1 MLPQRIYAEIN
12 LDTICQNVKNAM
24 AKVGDARVMA
34 IVKADAY
41 GHGAVP
47 VAKELSKIGVFGF
60 GVATAKEALQLR
72 RAGIENLILILGP
85 VFEDDLAELIK
96 QDISLTVFSLD
107 AAQEISKAA
116 TALHKN
122 AKIHI
127 KVDTGM
133 GRIGMQP
140 DESSLSLLKEIL
152 ALPHIEPQGIFT
164 HFACADEMDKTS
176 CLRQKEKFLHF
187 IDMANAEGIH
197 FQIRHMCNS
206 AAIID
211 FEDDFLDMVRCGIM
225 TYGLYPSDE
234 VKKENLSLVPA
245 MQIKSHVSFVKKV
258 GPDFAV
264 SYGST
269 YKTDKDTVIAT
280 VPVGYA
286 DGYPRALSNK
296 GYVLIHGQKAQILG
310 RVCMDQ
316 MMLDVTDIPNVK
328 RGDQVVLIGR
338 DGDETITME
347 DVANLAGSFNYE
359 LSCSISKRVPHVY
372 EEGNHVLEVLDAL
385 D

>member
-12 LDTICQNVKNAM
+12 LDAICQNVKAAM
-24 AKVGDARVMA
+24 QKVGDARVMA

-47 VAKELSKIGVFGF
+47 VAKKLSQIGVFGF
-60 GVATAKEALQLR
+60 GVATAQEALQLR

-85 VFEDDLAELIK
+85 VFKDNLEELIE
-96 QDISLTVFSLD
+96 QDVSLTVFSLD
-107 AAQEISKAA
+107 AAKEISEAA
-116 TALHKN
+116 TNLHKN

-140 DESSLSLLKEIL
+140 EESSIALLKAIA
-152 ALPHIEPQGIFT
+152 ALPHMELQGIFT
-164 HFACADEMDKTS
+164 HFACADERDKTS
-176 CLRQKEKFLHF
+176 CLQQKAKFLQF
-187 IDMANAEGIH
+187 IQMAEAEGIH
-197 FQIRHMCNS
+197 FPLRHMCNS

-211 FEDDFLDMVRCGIM
+211 FEDDFLDMVRSGII
-225 TYGLYPSDE
+225 TYGLYPSEE
-234 VKKENLSLVPA
+234 VKKENLPLVPA
-245 MQIKSHVSFVKKV
+245 MQIKSHVSFVKSV
-258 GPDFAV
+258 GANFTV

-269 YKTDKDTVIAT
+269 YKTEKETVIAT

-296 GYVLIHGQKAQILG
+296 GYVLIHGQKAPVLG

-316 MMLDVTDIPNVK
+316 MMLDVTNIPNVQ

-338 DGDETITME
+338 DGEETITME

-372 EEGNHVLEVLDAL
+372 EEGGKVVEILDAL